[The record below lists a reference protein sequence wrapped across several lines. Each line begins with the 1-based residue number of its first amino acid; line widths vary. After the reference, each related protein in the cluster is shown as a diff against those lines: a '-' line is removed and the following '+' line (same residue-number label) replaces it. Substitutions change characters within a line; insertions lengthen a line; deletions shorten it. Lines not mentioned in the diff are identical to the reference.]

1 MTVTRVLESTLSQ
14 LSGTLEQA
22 ETKFQTNGDPR
33 VKVIGALL
41 VTAAA
46 VSARR
51 WEILA
56 MLMVLLSSFAVLAGI
71 GWQRLCAGWAGGL
84 FFAAVV
90 AVPAIF
96 TSGWQVALLLVLR
109 SEVSLTCWLLLILT
123 TPFSLVLR
131 ALQTLAVPAVFIAI
145 LSMTFRYIFLL
156 VQTAQDMLLSR
167 RSRIV
172 GRMNGAD
179 NRRMLSSTAGVLLGK
194 SVQMSDDVYHA
205 MASRGFRGEIRVM
218 REFQMTTRDWG
229 LLAAVTALAAA
240 VFVLGR

>member
-1 MTVTRVLESTLSQ
+1 MTVARVLESTLGH

-22 ETKFQTNGDPR
+22 ESTLRTGGDPR
-33 VKVIGALL
+33 VKVISALL
-41 VTAAA
+41 LTLAA

-51 WEILA
+51 WE
-56 MLMVLLSSFAVLAGI
+56 VLAGLLAVLSGAAMVAGI
-71 GWQRLCAGWAGGL
+71 TWKRLLAGWAGGL

-90 AVPAIF
+90 ALPAVF
-96 TSGWQVALLLVLR
+96 TSGWQLALLLVLR

-123 TPFSLVLR
+123 TPFTLVLR
-131 ALQTLAVPAVFIAI
+131 ALQTLSVPTVFIAI

-172 GRMNGAD
+172 GRMNGGD
-179 NRRMLSSTAGVLLGK
+179 KRRMLSSTAGVLLGK

-218 REFQMTTRDWG
+218 QDFQMTANDWAM
-229 LLAAVTALAAA
+229 LCLAAGLAAA
-240 VFVLGR
+240 VFVMGR